1 MQVIPWGKL
10 EKDPP
15 SWILAECIPSDF
27 EWKDPSHIQVA
38 EVRRLLKH
46 WKDRQDQG
54 LDPLIWVP
62 TCPLFEDTEE
72 TSKRVRTVQQA
83 RDQQPIQDSDEE
95 VFVLPSSEGSYQ
107 EDNGSDDNASLAK
120 SSNGGN
126 SSDSDDE
133 DSGGSDMEP
142 HHRLVSHQ
150 AENSSCENHIHFLT
164 LNLSHMHHIAME
176 DDGGP
181 AVSDHNPASTSRAT
195 LDLGSHFIYSFHILL
210 MYVFHLV

>member
-1 MQVIPWGKL
+1 MFQLGFVTGKKMQVIPWGKL

-72 TSKRVRTVQQA
+72 TARPVRTVRQA
-83 RDQQPIQDSDEE
+83 RDQQHIQVSDEE

-107 EDNGSDDNASLAK
+107 GDNRSDDNAPLDE
-120 SSNGGN
+120 SSSASNP
-126 SSDSDDE
+126 SDSDDE
-133 DSGGSDMEP
+133 ESRDSDVEP
-142 HHRLVSHQ
+142 CHRLSSHT
-150 AENSSCENHIHFLT
+150 AENSSCENHIHLWT
-164 LNLSHMHHIAME
+164 LNLSHMHHVAME
-176 DDGGP
+176 DDSAP
-181 AVSDHNPASTSRAT
+181 AVSEHNPASTSRVMS
-195 LDLGSHFIYSFHILL
+195 DLGS
-210 MYVFHLV
+210 YVI